1 MRIGSAFFSREM
13 GGQWTIAG
21 QAPSGKPLP
30 YWEDVFVQGQYTI
43 RSRRKLV
50 NPEKI
55 IKPADV
61 SVMDSRR
68 KRARRSSPL
77 TSDDDSD
84 DTNMLDERECGDLI
98 SSAEECWSL
107 VSSESAGSSG
117 DEVKGTDSSA
127 GEEAAGNS
135 SDDDESNSNSEISH
149 DAEDRSS
156 SLSQRSDRS
165 TSAAESVTSASSVG
179 ESASDHGDPGS
190 DGDDEKSDIARY
202 DSDSEFSG
210 IYKFQP
216 KIARSRT
223 FQYRLC
229 DLCRGDCGLDT
240 DPRPFYQCTLCDA
253 EGWDMCSDCFAKG
266 EWCLKNNHQLLKMV
280 GRKNRF
286 LTIGTVCRNDARP
299 GVNITVQRNR
309 LSGTETVFR
318 YTTTSP
324 SLLYESPPV
333 LHPTLP
339 LLVYPLDGRRFLFAN
354 LVENTYF
361 MHRIS
366 FDEAESKGSEPFAVK
381 VVLRFSFCGKYLH
394 IGRVSARKVECG
406 TPTVKL
412 FVQVMTV
419 ELSIQNPCSRR
430 PKTLPRRHGISL
442 GTWPTVAISQLPFT
456 FTWEGKHVYV
466 SLSGEWLKVFKIP
479 LSTRQDHETKTDTAS
494 ISKTFLDL
502 RLKDEVQ
509 EIHTLDK
516 KVALPRSAR
525 VRPIHFYPPRSKKE
539 CARIIISSMYGERPQ
554 LPIVV
559 YLKPESMGEWVVAKE
574 AVLSVTDE
582 PRKREDPLLEDFDAD
597 SDCDL
602 IMPLLDFQR

>member
-412 FVQVMTV
+412 FVQV
-419 ELSIQNPCSRR
+419 
-430 PKTLPRRHGISL
+430 
-442 GTWPTVAISQLPFT
+442 
-456 FTWEGKHVYV
+456 
-466 SLSGEWLKVFKIP
+466 FKIP